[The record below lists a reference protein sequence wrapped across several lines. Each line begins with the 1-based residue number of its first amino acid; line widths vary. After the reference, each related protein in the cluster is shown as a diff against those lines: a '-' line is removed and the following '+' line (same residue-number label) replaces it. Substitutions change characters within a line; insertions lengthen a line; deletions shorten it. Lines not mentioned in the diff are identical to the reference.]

1 MSEDYTGLRKGRHER
16 RPWDG
21 PMASWLK
28 PLPSGYFALV
38 MATGIIAVACDQQS
52 LRFPAQVLYV
62 VACVA
67 YLALATLLG
76 LRIAWFPRQV
86 LAELTHHATGF
97 TFLTT
102 VAATNVLGAASAV
115 VHGWWG
121 LASVLWWI
129 SLPLFLVGVYVPLI
143 AFILRRDKPGLSA
156 GINGTW
162 FLLAVAVESV
172 AVLAALRLGHRPQD
186 LLAFVALAAF
196 GLGFVLYLVV
206 MTMVFLRWTFHRLD
220 PEEVHPP
227 AWIAPGAAA
236 ITTLAGSTLLA
247 SAPQVERLDRL
258 APFLEG
264 VTILAWAT
272 ATFWFPIM
280 LALGAWRHIACRVPL
295 AYDFSLWAMVFPL
308 GMYAAATF
316 DLLEVEQV
324 PHLDSIPKVALALAA
339 AAWLAT
345 MAGLVRRLLKGAQ
358 A

>member
-1 MSEDYTGLRKGRHER
+1 MAAGLR
-16 RPWDG
+16 
-21 PMASWLK
+21 
-28 PLPSGYFALV
+28 PLPLGYFALV

-52 LRFPAQVLYV
+52 LRFPAQALYV
-62 VACVA
+62 VTAVA
-67 YLALATLLG
+67 YVVLTVLLV
-76 LRIAWFPRQV
+76 LRIVWFPRQV

-121 LASVLWWI
+121 LASALWWV
-129 SLPLFLVGVYVPLI
+129 SLPLLLVGIYVPLI
-143 AFILRRDKPGLSA
+143 AVVLRRDTPGLSA

-196 GLGFVLYLVV
+196 GFGLVLYLIV
-206 MTMVFLRWTFHRLD
+206 MTMIFLRWTFHRLD
-220 PEEVHPP
+220 PDEVHPP

-247 SAPQVERLDRL
+247 AAPQVERLDRL
-258 APFLEG
+258 VPFLEG
-264 VTILAWAT
+264 ITILAWAT

-280 LALGAWRHIACRVPL
+280 IAIGVWRHLLRRVPL
-295 AYDFSLWAMVFPL
+295 TYDFSLWAMVFPL

-316 DLLEVEQV
+316 HLLEVERV
-324 PHLDSIPKVALALAA
+324 PHLGSLPKVALALAA

-345 MAGLVRRLLKGAQ
+345 AAGLARRLVGGAR